1 MIREVIRFQPDTS
14 GLGDAITGQRVAYQ
28 RVSSLD
34 QRVDRQLDGITV
46 ERTLTA
52 LDPTEAPG
60 KWGLAP

>member
-1 MIREVIRFQPDTS
+1 LE
-14 GLGDAITGQRVAYQ
+14 DAITGQRVAYQ
-28 RVSSLD
+28 RVSSLEM
-34 QRVDRQLDGITV
+34 VDRQLDGITV

>member
-1 MIREVIRFQPDTS
+1 
-14 GLGDAITGQRVAYQ
+14 LGDAITGQRVAYQ